1 MEIEKIFLSLDE
13 GHRKAAIALTLCTL
27 IIYSVLFISVDVFSE
42 LEWYTQ
48 LLLSLGLSVVY
59 LTCFFAV
66 FILLIM
72 NSYIFYF
79 ALLCL
84 SLAYPFWLIPSVLN
98 SDFEITVFLKTFGL
112 CIGVSS
118 FSFHTY
124 ISILF
129 FFLRFIKLVSQ
140 IRHCQERSIPKSCNS
155 YL

>member
-1 MEIEKIFLSLDE
+1 MEFEKIFLSLDE

-27 IIYSVLFISVDVFSE
+27 VIYSVLFTSIDIFPK

-79 ALLCL
+79 ALVCL
-84 SLAYPFWLIPSVLN
+84 ALPYPFWLIPSVLN
-98 SDFEITVFLKTFGL
+98 SAFEITAFLKPLAL
-112 CIGVSS
+112 CIGVSWV
-118 FSFHTY
+118 TLLLRN
-124 ISILF
+124 ILS
-129 FFLRFIKLVSQ
+129 RKPDKQ
-140 IRHCQERSIPKSCNS
+140 PKEKTKTE
-155 YL
+155 

>member
-84 SLAYPFWLIPSVLN
+84 SLAYPFCLIPSVLN

-112 CIGVSS
+112 CIGVSWI
-118 FSFHTY
+118 TLLLRN
-124 ISILF
+124 ILF
-129 FFLRFIKLVSQ
+129 
-140 IRHCQERSIPKSCNS
+140 PKSDKQPKEETKTD
-155 YL
+155 

>member
-59 LTCFFAV
+59 LTC
-66 FILLIM
+66 
-72 NSYIFYF
+72 YF

-112 CIGVSS
+112 CIGVSWI
-118 FSFHTY
+118 TLLLRN
-124 ISILF
+124 ILF
-129 FFLRFIKLVSQ
+129 
-140 IRHCQERSIPKSCNS
+140 PKSDKQPKEETKTD
-155 YL
+155 